1 MFKRFL
7 HYETIEDNRHPGDY
21 RVEAIDSEGDGE
33 VYTAIFVGPD
43 ARDRAEEYAGWKNAC
58 QEAVLSLAS

>member
-1 MFKRFL
+1 MLNKFL
-7 HYETIEDNRHPGDY
+7 QFETIEDKMHPDDY

-43 ARDRAEEYAGWKNAC
+43 AKQRAEEYAQWKNAH
-58 QEAVLSLAS
+58 QRELAMTR